1 MIELEFIEIPEYLKA
16 FIRKITLFKSRESI
30 NYLQK
35 ITPSPYVCFS
45 YNHCSIPAYQ
55 TSRKTYTFKH
65 RLHLAGPKTDSGIY
79 VKYNGVLHQILFEFK
94 PCVFYSIFRKSP
106 FGIENQLVPLEGFE
120 SGKICHSLEETL
132 KNLDET
138 ENQIEIIGKYLV
150 RKVEDNFQNINR
162 RIQGAAQTMQE
173 KNGLISKSELLD
185 KSFLCERHF
194 NRQFKKWIGIS
205 PKQFS
210 KLVQLHAII
219 DTLFH
224 NRELKLQEVALMYDF
239 YDASHFINYFKNLT
253 TSCPSIFIRR
263 NDHIAMNYYRKILPE
278 KARIKEYDLVN

>member
-1 MIELEFIEIPEYLKA
+1 MTTNWKE
-16 FIRKITLFKSRESI
+16 
-30 NYLQK
+30 N
-35 ITPSPYVCFS
+35 
-45 YNHCSIPAYQ
+45 
-55 TSRKTYTFKH
+55 
-65 RLHLAGPKTDSGIY
+65 LAS
-79 VKYNGVLHQILFEFK
+79 FF
-94 PCVFYSIFRKSP
+94 
-106 FGIENQLVPLEGFE
+106 EGFRIIE
-120 SGKICHSLEETL
+120 RSKEETL
-132 KNLDET
+132 KNLDDT

-150 RKVEDNFQNINR
+150 RKIEDNFQNINL
-162 RIQGAAQTMQE
+162 RIQSAAETLQE
-173 KNGLISKSELLD
+173 KNGLITKSELLD

-224 NRELKLQEVALMYDF
+224 NRELKIQEVALMYDF
-239 YDASHFINYFKNLT
+239 YDAPHFINYFKNLT